1 MTSVQALREFIS
13 ERLTAAAGE
22 IFTAFLQT
30 IVPFE
35 EEIDRQRKLL
45 QISSRLNI
53 KSHRTESPQ
62 QHIGEQKSS
71 SSVEQEEHEA
81 PHIKEAS
88 VPDGEGDDSHH
99 SERDWSSQRLTAAA
113 VEICTL
119 FEQAIVRS
127 QEEVERQHRLLETMW
142 ESEIDLHSP
151 ELQQHHDCREE
162 QLFKQETHCC
172 LEQEE
177 PEPPQIKEEPEEP
190 ELLHFKEEQEEPE
203 PPQIK
208 EEPEEPELLHFKEE
222 QEEPEPP
229 QIKEEPEEQE
239 EPEPPQVKEEPE
251 EPGLLHL
258 KEEQEDSEPPQIED
272 QEELGTS
279 QEGEQVLLKFE
290 SDSFKV
296 PSIAEQSDLR
306 EPEEEPDS
314 EQFLSQDS
322 EVHDGR
328 KYSETVPKKLS
339 QNSVTVTEKKKISC
353 EICWRSFTWQS
364 HLLIHM
370 RTHTGERPY
379 SCQICGKHFAIQSNL
394 VIHMRT
400 HTGEKPY
407 SCQTCGKSFGAQG
420 CLSRHMRTHTGEKPY
435 SCGSCGKSFSTRGH
449 LLVHMRSHTGE
460 KPYSCQTCGKS
471 FNRQTY
477 LSRHMRTHTDEKPYS
492 CQTCGKSFS
501 RQSNL
506 SMHMRTHR

>member
-45 QISSRLNI
+45 QISSKLKT

-127 QEEVERQHRLLETMW
+127 QEEVERQHRLLETIW
-142 ESEIDLHSP
+142 KPQIKLHRA

-177 PEPPQIKEEPEEP
+177 PEPPQV
-190 ELLHFKEEQEEPE
+190 
-203 PPQIK
+203 
-208 EEPEEPELLHFKEE
+208 
-222 QEEPEPP
+222 
-229 QIKEEPEEQE
+229 KEEPEEQE

-251 EPGLLHL
+251 EPELLHF
-258 KEEQEDSEPPQIED
+258 KEEEEEPEPPQIED

-279 QEGEQVLLKFE
+279 QEGEQLLLKFE

-296 PSIAEQSDLR
+296 PSVEEQSDLS

-322 EVHDGR
+322 DVHDGR
-328 KYSETVPKKLS
+328 KRNDSAELEKILCEETCGETVRKKPKLS
-339 QNSVTVTEKKKISC
+339 QNSGTVTEKKKKKFSC
-353 EICWRSFTWQS
+353 EICGKGWSCRSALVT
-364 HLLIHM
+364 HM
-370 RTHTGERPY
+370 RSHTGERPY
-379 SCQICGKHFAIQSNL
+379 SCEKCVKSFRRHCQLLIHMRTHAVEKPHCEICGKKFRLQRCFLH
-394 VIHMRT
+394 HMQTHALEEMYSCETCGKSFSSDSKLSSHMTT

-407 SCQTCGKSFGAQG
+407 SCQTCRKRFSRQNNLLQHMKTHTVEKKYSCQTCGKRFFENGA
-420 CLSRHMRTHTGEKPY
+420 LSVHMRTHTGEKHY
-435 SCGSCGKSFSTRGH
+435 SCETWYNF
-449 LLVHMRSHTGE
+449 
-460 KPYSCQTCGKS
+460 
-471 FNRQTY
+471 F
-477 LSRHMRTHTDEKPYS
+477 RTK
-492 CQTCGKSFS
+492 
-501 RQSNL
+501 
-506 SMHMRTHR
+506 

>member
-45 QISSRLNI
+45 QISSKLKT

-127 QEEVERQHRLLETMW
+127 QEEVERQHRLLEIIW
-142 ESEIDLHSP
+142 KPQIKLHRAD
-151 ELQQHHDCREE
+151 LQQHHDCREE

-177 PEPPQIKEEPEEP
+177 PEPPQIKEEPEE
-190 ELLHFKEEQEEPE
+190 
-203 PPQIK
+203 
-208 EEPEEPELLHFKEE
+208 
-222 QEEPEPP
+222 
-229 QIKEEPEEQE
+229 QE

-251 EPGLLHL
+251 EPGLLHF
-258 KEEQEDSEPPQIED
+258 KEEQEDSEPPQTED

-279 QEGEQVLLKFE
+279 QEGEQLLLKFE

-296 PSIAEQSDLR
+296 PSIEEQSDLR

-328 KYSETVPKKLS
+328 KQNDSESAANAELEKSSIFHSDGVENFPESEKQAGCEKILCEETFGETVRKKPKLS
-339 QNSVTVTEKKKISC
+339 QNSGTVTEKKKISC
-353 EICWRSFTWQS
+353 EVCGIVSVCQS
-364 HLLIHM
+364 ALLIHM

-379 SCQICGKHFAIQSNL
+379 SCQTCRKSFSRQSNL
-394 VIHMRT
+394 LRHMRL
-400 HTGEKPY
+400 HTGERPY
-407 SCQTCGKSFGAQG
+407 SCDTCGKSFSQQ
-420 CLSRHMRTHTGEKPY
+420 SD
-435 SCGSCGKSFSTRGH
+435 
-449 LLVHMRSHTGE
+449 LLVHMRIHTGE

-471 FNRQTY
+471 FNTQSH
-477 LSRHMRTHTDEKPYS
+477 LLDHTRAHTGEKLYS
-492 CQTCGKSFS
+492 CGTCGTGFLDLQSVLQHVKTHQALKS
-501 RQSNL
+501 
-506 SMHMRTHR
+506 